1 MNTHA
6 QGRADDPRNATDPYQ
21 AARESA
27 DALRPR
33 IGQAPRIAIVLG
45 TGLGGLADRLSEAE
59 AIPYADLL
67 HFPRSTVQ
75 GHAGRLV
82 LGRLAGVPVAALQ
95 GRFHLYEGYS
105 AAQVVHPVRVLG
117 LLGAQ
122 VLVVTNASGGLDPTY
137 HAGDLM
143 LLRDHIGLSMLA
155 GLNPLVGPN
164 DEDLGPR
171 FPAMTNA
178 YDPALRQHARAVAD
192 ERSIL
197 LHEGIYVMVAGP
209 TYETPA
215 ELAFLRRA
223 GADAVG
229 MSTVPEVIAAR
240 HMGLRV
246 LAVSCVTNVTLPA
259 GAEAPPI
266 PSHQEVVATAEA
278 AGARLADLI
287 AGVVARIGAEADQ
300 PVT

>member
-1 MNTHA
+1 MNAHA
-6 QGRADDPRNATDPYQ
+6 QGEAREPQHAADPYQ
-21 AARESA
+21 AAHESA
-27 DALRPR
+27 DALRSR
-33 IGQAPRIAIVLG
+33 IGHAPQIAIVLG
-45 TGLGGLADRLSEAE
+45 TGLGGLVDRLSEAE

-82 LGRLAGVPVAALQ
+82 LGRLSGVPVAALQ
-95 GRFHLYEGYS
+95 GRIHLYEGYS
-105 AAQVVHPVRVLG
+105 ASQVVHPVRVLG
-117 LLGAQ
+117 LLGAR
-122 VLVVTNASGGLDPTY
+122 VLIVTNAAGGLDPTY

-155 GLNPLVGPN
+155 GFNPLVGRN
-164 DEDLGPR
+164 NEAFGPR

-178 YDPALRQHARAVAD
+178 YDPALRQDARSVAD
-192 ERSIL
+192 ERSIPL
-197 LHEGIYVMVAGP
+197 REGIYVMVAGP
-209 TYETPA
+209 TFETPA

-246 LAVSCVTNVTLPA
+246 LAVSVITNVTLPA
-259 GAEAPPI
+259 GAAAPPI
-266 PSHQEVVATAEA
+266 PSHQEVVETAEA
-278 AGARLADLI
+278 AGARLADLVD
-287 AGVVARIGAEADQ
+287 GVVARLGAEADQ